1 MVRSILYYIL
11 LVVFT
16 LLCFIPFAVLF
27 LLTVLFDRERVVL
40 HWASRMWS
48 YGIFRLCPW
57 WRIRIE
63 GAEKIDRS
71 RPWVIV
77 TNHQSM
83 LDIPLMYVLPT
94 TFKWVSKKEVQKMPV
109 FGWVLWMHGDIPVE
123 RGSRGSAKQM
133 LERCRQRLSRGT
145 SVIVFPEGTRTKTG
159 EIGRFKDGA
168 FLVAKH
174 AGVGIQPGR
183 DRRHVEPERRLA
195 AADAAYVPGK
205 GARRAACGIRSV
217 EGSPRTGR
225 RNGKPDADG
234 APANDRKTTINEK

>member
-16 LLCFIPFAVLF
+16 LLCLIPFAVLF

-48 YGIFRLCPW
+48 YGIFRLCPC

-83 LDIPLMYVLPT
+83 LDGHHY
-94 TFKWVSKKEVQKMPV
+94 
-109 FGWVLWMHGDIPVE
+109 GDKLI
-123 RGSRGSAKQM
+123 
-133 LERCRQRLSRGT
+133 
-145 SVIVFPEGTRTKTG
+145 
-159 EIGRFKDGA
+159 
-168 FLVAKH
+168 
-174 AGVGIQPGR
+174 
-183 DRRHVEPERRLA
+183 
-195 AADAAYVPGK
+195 
-205 GARRAACGIRSV
+205 RRAAEAVKEAFSPI
-217 EGSPRTGR
+217 GSCYLIG
-225 RNGKPDADG
+225 GD
-234 APANDRKTTINEK
+234 

>member
-83 LDIPLMYVLPT
+83 LDI
-94 TFKWVSKKEVQKMPV
+94 
-109 FGWVLWMHGDIPVE
+109 GWVLWMHGDIPVE

-174 AGVGIQPGR
+174 AGVGIQPVVIDGTWSLNDGWR
-183 DRRHVEPERRLA
+183 LRMPHTFRVKVLDALPAEYVASKEARELAVEMENRMRTAHLQMT
-195 AADAAYVPGK
+195 GK
-205 GARRAACGIRSV
+205 QQ
-217 EGSPRTGR
+217 
-225 RNGKPDADG
+225 
-234 APANDRKTTINEK
+234 

>member
-48 YGIFRLCPW
+48 YGIFRLCPC

-123 RGSRGSAKQM
+123 RGDRLPGRDAHQDGRDRTVQRRGFLGGQA
-133 LERCRQRLSRGT
+133 CRRGHPT
-145 SVIVFPEGTRTKTG
+145 
-159 EIGRFKDGA
+159 
-168 FLVAKH
+168 
-174 AGVGIQPGR
+174 GR

>member
-109 FGWVLWMHGDIPVE
+109 FGWVLWMHG
-123 RGSRGSAKQM
+123 
-133 LERCRQRLSRGT
+133 
-145 SVIVFPEGTRTKTG
+145 
-159 EIGRFKDGA
+159 
-168 FLVAKH
+168 
-174 AGVGIQPGR
+174 
-183 DRRHVEPERRLA
+183 
-195 AADAAYVPGK
+195 
-205 GARRAACGIRSV
+205 
-217 EGSPRTGR
+217 
-225 RNGKPDADG
+225 
-234 APANDRKTTINEK
+234 

>member
-1 MVRSILYYIL
+1 
-11 LVVFT
+11 
-16 LLCFIPFAVLF
+16 
-27 LLTVLFDRERVVL
+27 
-40 HWASRMWS
+40 
-48 YGIFRLCPW
+48 
-57 WRIRIE
+57 
-63 GAEKIDRS
+63 
-71 RPWVIV
+71 
-77 TNHQSM
+77 M

-174 AGVGIQPGR
+174 AGVGIQPVVIDGTWSLNDGWR
-183 DRRHVEPERRLA
+183 LNSRRS
-195 AADAAYVPGK
+195 GK
-205 GARRAACGIRSV
+205 GVTLPAEYVASKKPANWPSKWKTGC
-217 EGSPRTGR
+217 GR
-225 RNGKPDADG
+225 RTCK
-234 APANDRKTTINEK
+234 